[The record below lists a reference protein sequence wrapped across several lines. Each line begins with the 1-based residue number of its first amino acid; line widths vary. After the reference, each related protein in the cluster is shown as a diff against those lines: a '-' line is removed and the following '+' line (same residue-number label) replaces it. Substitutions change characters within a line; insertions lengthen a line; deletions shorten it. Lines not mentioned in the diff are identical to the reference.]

1 MAQFSIKQYIQAFVD
16 YYARYDRNFDYTF
29 TEVSGVNGLEGIL
42 SGAVQFDNFMATD
55 STGDGYIVMNPNGGY
70 FIRRV
75 ATVFIVRK
83 YAYGNMAD
91 QLDQVQQCRLWFKR
105 ILRQMV
111 KDQDDL
117 KNQLIYLNTERV
129 AFRELA
135 PEMAEHFT
143 GLYFMLEFSQPY
155 DVLND

>member
-1 MAQFSIKQYIQAFVD
+1 MAQFSIKQYIQAFIEAHKND
-16 YYARYDRNFDYTF
+16 TGFDWKF

-42 SGAVQFDNFMATD
+42 SGAIMDDNFMATD
-55 STGDGYIVMNPNGGY
+55 STGDGYIVQNQNGGY

-75 ATVFIVRK
+75 ATVFVVRK
-83 YAYGNMAD
+83 YEYGNMAD
-91 QLDQVQQCRLWFKR
+91 MLTKMQDCRLWFKR

-111 KDQDDL
+111 RDQDDL
-117 KNQLIYLNTERV
+117 KNQLIYLNTDRV